1 MDSSQ
6 MRESQVATGVRM
18 LGEDNGAILDCS
30 AGSGGLA
37 GWIRQTM
44 RGDQTLGAVDGC
56 RNAAD
61 K

>member
-1 MDSSQ
+1 
-6 MRESQVATGVRM
+6 M

-30 AGSGGLA
+30 AGSGGLV

-44 RGDQTLGAVDGC
+44 REDQTLDAMGGC

-61 K
+61 SR